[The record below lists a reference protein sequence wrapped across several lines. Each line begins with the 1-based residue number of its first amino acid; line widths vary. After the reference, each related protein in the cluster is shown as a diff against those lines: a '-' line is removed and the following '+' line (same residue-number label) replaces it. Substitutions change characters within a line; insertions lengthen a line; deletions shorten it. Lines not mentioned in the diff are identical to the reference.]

1 MNQIANS
8 GIHKALS
15 TFSILALFSAGSLIA
30 VDATTVFAEGKKKS
44 VQSKVILPVKAEAE
58 VDDSMELPGIF
69 KTMPAEEAEL
79 TQKQI
84 SKGATVARTSAAE
97 LTADLSK
104 VASLPA
110 KRVEKKEEIVAP
122 SKKSEKRNNPIASV
136 VKSEAKT
143 IIIPRQ
149 IVEKERGDFHATA
162 YCLKG
167 RTASGEYV
175 RRGIVAADPKVLPI
189 GTMVQ
194 IEAGKY
200 SGVYKVA
207 DTGGAIRGKR
217 IDIYVPSYSEAV
229 TFGRKKIK
237 VKVLGR

>member
-1 MNQIANS
+1 M
-8 GIHKALS
+8 
-15 TFSILALFSAGSLIA
+15 LALISAGSLIA
-30 VDATTVFAEGKKKS
+30 ADASAVFAEGKKKS
-44 VQSKVILPVKAEAE
+44 PQSKIVIPTKAETE
-58 VDDSMELPGIF
+58 MNDSMELPGIF
-69 KTMPAEEAEL
+69 KTLPAEEMEL

-84 SKGATVARTSAAE
+84 SKGAAIKRNSEAE
-97 LTADLSK
+97 LSADLSK
-104 VASLPA
+104 VAGLTPR
-110 KRVEKKEEIVAP
+110 RVEKKEEPVEL
-122 SKKSEKRNNPIASV
+122 SKKSEKRNHQKASA
-136 VKSEAKT
+136 VKTEAKT
-143 IIIPRQ
+143 ILIPRE

-189 GTMVQ
+189 GTLVQ

-229 TFGRKKIK
+229 SFGRKKIK